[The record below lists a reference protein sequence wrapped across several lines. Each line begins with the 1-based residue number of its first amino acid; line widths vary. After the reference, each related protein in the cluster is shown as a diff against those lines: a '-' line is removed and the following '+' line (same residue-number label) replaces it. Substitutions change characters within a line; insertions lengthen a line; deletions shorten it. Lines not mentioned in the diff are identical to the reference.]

1 VFPLGYTITYT
12 GGKPYI
18 EYMIDG
24 RKYGFA
30 RGDPK
35 TNIPSIWIEEHVLG
49 NNKQTVSPSWNVVS
63 DDAEKKTEAMKEVV
77 EATVQTAEEAPA
89 APKDL
94 STLSRAKLM
103 ALCKERGIDVS
114 NKDKKADLLEKLA

>member
-1 VFPLGYTITYT
+1 MGYTITYT

-35 TNIPSIWIEEHVLG
+35 TNIPSKWIEERILG
-49 NNKQTVSPSWNVVS
+49 GIKNGSTSWTVSN
-63 DDAEKKTEAMKEVV
+63 DAEEKKTAAMKEVV
-77 EATVQTAEEAPA
+77 ATPDLVEEPAQEAPA
-89 APKDL
+89 APEDL
-94 STLSRAKLM
+94 SRLSRAKLM
-103 ALCKERGIDVS
+103 ALCKERGIETS
-114 NKDKKADLLEKLA
+114 NRDKKADLLEKLA